1 MGDKINK
8 EFEKYQKDLEIR
20 KKKLK
25 LLVRFE
31 PDEKVEKVI
40 EELNKKNAMS

>member
-8 EFEKYQKDLEIR
+8 EFEDYQKDLEIR

-25 LLVRFE
+25 QIVHFNL
-31 PDEKVEKVI
+31 DENLENEI
-40 EELNKKNAMS
+40 NELKDKEITA

>member
-40 EELNKKNAMS
+40 EELNNKKAMS